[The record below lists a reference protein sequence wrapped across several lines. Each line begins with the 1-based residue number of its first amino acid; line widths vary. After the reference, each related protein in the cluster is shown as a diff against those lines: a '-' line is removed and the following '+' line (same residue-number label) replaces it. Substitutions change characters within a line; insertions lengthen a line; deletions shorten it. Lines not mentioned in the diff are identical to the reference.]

1 MGPPRP
7 EQPAAAKCA
16 RQFPLRTSRPPAS
29 TPRLSSLA
37 VTHLLTPT
45 FLSVRRCRGSIFGV
59 KAQEERRIHSSIGK
73 QIWFLVSTLFLSN
86 SPLTLP
92 ACAPA
97 QVGVDFLDGE
107 EWALSTTNSR
117 ADFGIFDMLF
127 DLIDFGTLR
136 VRCAARARLPSLSV
150 PPPCCYAPPQC
161 SPASDSR
168 PSTDSAWQDFLC
180 RGLQHGAFDLKDGR
194 GRASGVAAGSG
205 GAMAASERLLPLR
218 AAAGAA
224 RGWPFD
230 GQAGRAWRVAGAGG
244 AAGRSVKRAWEGR

>member
-1 MGPPRP
+1 MR
-7 EQPAAAKCA
+7 
-16 RQFPLRTSRPPAS
+16 
-29 TPRLSSLA
+29 
-37 VTHLLTPT
+37 
-45 FLSVRRCRGSIFGV
+45 FGV
-59 KAQEERRIHSSIGK
+59 HGARGRWLYGRTPSIDMHDPR
-73 QIWFLVSTLFLSN
+73 FLVSMILLSN
-86 SPLTLP
+86 STRSCAP
-92 ACAPA
+92 CAPA
-97 QVGVDFLDGE
+97 QVNVDFLDGE
-107 EWALSTTNSR
+107 EWPRSTSFSSVGFR
-117 ADFGIFDMLF
+117 IFDILF
-127 DLIDFGTLR
+127 VLVDVGNLLA
-136 VRCAARARLPSLSV
+136 RCVARARLPSLLV
-150 PPPCCYAPPQC
+150 PPPCLCAPPPC

-244 AAGRSVKRAWEGR
+244 AAGQPVECAWEGR